1 MLFTALGPVRGYALL
16 SCVLS
21 IIWNARM
28 STPVV
33 DFIHDLKWADVPA
46 DAQAAARLAMLDLLG
61 VAASGT
67 TTSLSK
73 IIRQHAF
80 DHFAPRATPGFEGC
94 RIMFDGRRCSAPGA
108 ILAGGMQIDSVDAH
122 DGHKLTKG
130 HVGCGVLPT
139 VLAFSEMESEVSESD
154 LMGHLLM
161 AYEIGARAGI
171 ALHQSVTD
179 YHTSGAWI
187 ALATASIGA
196 RSMSL
201 SSAQTREALGIAEY
215 HGPRSQMMRCIDYPT
230 MLKDGSGWG
239 AMAGASASLL
249 ARDGFT
255 GSPALTI
262 ESDEVQSIWSDLGT
276 RWTMLEHYIKAYPV
290 CRWAQPAIAAVLKLH
305 EQHQFSHTDIAG
317 IEIGTFHE
325 SKRLAVSEP
334 ADTEQAQYSLPF
346 PVAVAAVHKD
356 VSVAHIGG
364 DGLNDKDV
372 LRLSQL
378 IQLVEVD
385 AYNER
390 FPANRISHVI
400 IELND
405 GQRLDSGPTEAAGD
419 PEMPFSAKQIEAKF
433 VRFAAPV
440 LSEFG
445 AIALAD
451 AVRDIGAKPTLSS
464 LNALIYRA

>member
-1 MLFTALGPVRGYALL
+1 
-16 SCVLS
+16 
-21 IIWNARM
+21 M
-28 STPVV
+28 STPVI
-33 DFIHDLKWADVPA
+33 DFIHDHQWADAPA
-46 DAQAAARLAMLDLLG
+46 DAQAAARLALLDLLG

-67 TTSLSK
+67 TTKLSA

-80 DHFAPRATPGFEGC
+80 ECFAPRVEPGFDGC

-108 ILAGGMQIDSVDAH
+108 VLAGGMQIDSVDAH

-139 VLAFSEMESEVSESD
+139 ALAFSEMELEISESD

-171 ALHQSVTD
+171 ALHHSVND

-187 ALATASIGA
+187 ALAAASIGA
-196 RSMSL
+196 RSL
-201 SSAQTREALGIAEY
+201 KLTKAQTREALGIAEY

-276 RWTMLEHYIKAYPV
+276 RWTMLEHYVKAYPV
-290 CRWAQPAIAAVLKLH
+290 CRWAQPAIAGVLKLH
-305 EQHQFSHTDIAG
+305 EQHDFAHSNIKRM
-317 IEIGTFHE
+317 EIGTFHE
-325 SKRLAVSEP
+325 SKRLAVSAP
-334 ADTEQAQYSLPF
+334 SNTEQAQYSLPF
-346 PVAVAAVHKD
+346 PTAVATVHKD
-356 VSVAHIGG
+356 VSVSHING
-364 DGLNDKDV
+364 DGLSDQDV
-372 LRLSQL
+372 LRISQL
-378 IQLVEVD
+378 IDMVEVD
-385 AYNER
+385 AYNDK
-390 FPANRISHVI
+390 FPANRISHIV
-400 IELND
+400 IELDD
-405 GQRLDSGPTEAAGD
+405 GRVLESGPIEAAGD
-419 PEMPFSAKQIEAKF
+419 PEQPFNAKEIEAKF
-433 VRFAAPV
+433 MRFASPV

-445 AIALAD
+445 AIALSD
-451 AVRDIGAKPTLSS
+451 AVRDIGAKPSLSA